1 MFFSQ
6 TELSLELLG
15 IFKIKREKGEQKSAK
30 PRSYDALSIRLS
42 GSALF
47 KTESKKI
54 KAEPGG
60 VLYIPK
66 NELYSQC
73 TDGETILVIHFFNYS
88 FNQKNS
94 IDLLCVDDAEY
105 IKNTVSE
112 MYDIWKQQA
121 PGFRYKCTALLY
133 SLLYYLNIQSQKS
146 EVNTALDKKLQSAV
160 NYIHANYRTQN
171 ISIASLAKACA
182 VSQTYFRKT
191 FKEIYKAT
199 PLEFIN
205 NLKLEYASQL
215 LQSKLYTISEASE
228 KSGFNDSKYFS
239 RLFKKRYGISPAK
252 YKNTDLEKEW
262 K

>member
-15 IFKIKREKGEQKSAK
+15 IFKIKREKSEQKSTKA
-30 PRSYDALSIRLS
+30 RSYDSLSIRLK

-47 KTESKKI
+47 KTESNKI

-66 NELYSQC
+66 NEIYAQR
-73 TDGETILVIHFFNYS
+73 TEGETILVIHFINYS
-88 FNQKNS
+88 FDKNS
-94 IDLLCVDDAEY
+94 SIDILNVEDAEY
-105 IKNTVSE
+105 VKNTVSE

-133 SLLYYLNIQSQKS
+133 SLLYYLNIQAQNNYA
-146 EVNTALDKKLQSAV
+146 NTKLDKKLQSAV
-160 NYIHANYRTQN
+160 NYIHENFRSQN
-171 ISIASLAKACA
+171 ISISSLAKSCA

-191 FKEIYKAT
+191 FKEIYKST
-199 PLEFIN
+199 PLEFII
-205 NLKLEYASQL
+205 NLRLEYASQL